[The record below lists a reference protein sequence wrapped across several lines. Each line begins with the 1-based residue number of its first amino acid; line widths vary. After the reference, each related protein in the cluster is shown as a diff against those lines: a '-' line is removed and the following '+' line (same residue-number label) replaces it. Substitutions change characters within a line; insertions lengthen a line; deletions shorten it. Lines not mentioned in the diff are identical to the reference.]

1 MFLDPG
7 ALGTALLNSVQ
18 NGDTPET
25 LSLLQAG
32 ANPNAERDA
41 RGNTALHFAA
51 LYGQDG
57 IARALVDAG
66 ACTEALTKDDRTTP
80 LRLAAERGH
89 LRTVQVLLD
98 AAANMEAED
107 ALDRATPLHSAA
119 EAGHTS
125 VVEELVRRGANI
137 EARASS
143 GQTPLRWALSLGR
156 ARTARVL
163 LQLGA
168 DPDAPDRL
176 GACCL
181 HAVAGLGWEPTCDD
195 SEWESVGECMSSSSS
210 PSAMM
215 AELLLASGA
224 SVGRARCRPPSSMP
238 HDGEDVVGVGV
249 ANACFGGETPLHI
262 AARESSLQVVKVLL
276 ENGSDPNART
286 CAEKG
291 GFSPLHSAVAPGSG
305 STCRSV
311 VRVLLEAGADVDSVA
326 ADGMT
331 TPLRLA
337 CQNAAVGCVEE
348 LLRWDAY
355 DISLIHPSSSVR
367 SSLTSIYSSNNGTSL
382 QTPAG
387 PPFHPDA
394 PPGDGEMGGTI
405 RGAVPPLSAVVG
417 SRVPLSVKDPEDEKR
432 IHDLLR
438 VAPYDRAWRRRSWLV
453 ILNTRVCSG
462 TIEQRRRLWDCE
474 SVHSAAYHHVHKKVK
489 HPEPPISCEMGGG
502 GGCDPESTGG
512 VVFEMNS
519 DDTERQRQDFRRLV
533 RLLVG
538 IQGDEAVFRL
548 IVLWL

>member
-1 MFLDPG
+1 MFLNLG
-7 ALGTALLNSVQ
+7 ALGTALLNSVR

-32 ANPNAERDA
+32 ANPDAERDA
-41 RGNTALHFAA
+41 RGNTALHLAA
-51 LYGQDG
+51 LHGQDD

-98 AAANMEAED
+98 AEVNMEAED
-107 ALDRATPLHSAA
+107 ALDRATPLHAAA

-125 VVEELVRRGANI
+125 VVEELIRRGAKI

-156 ARTARVL
+156 AGTARVL

-181 HAVAGLGWEPTCDD
+181 HAVASLGSEPNCNHFEWEPSLTF
-195 SEWESVGECMSSSSS
+195 
-210 PSAMM
+210 PAMM

-224 SVGRARCRPPSSMP
+224 SVGRARCRPPLSTP
-238 HDGEDVVGVGV
+238 LDTEDGVVGVDV
-249 ANACFGGETPLHI
+249 SNAHFGGETPLHI
-262 AARESSLQVVKVLL
+262 ASRESSLQVVKVLL
-276 ENGSDPNART
+276 ENGADPNART

-291 GFSPLHSAVAPGSG
+291 GFSPLHSAAAPGNG
-305 STCRSV
+305 STSRSV
-311 VRVLLEAGADVDSVA
+311 VQVLLEAGADVDSVA

-355 DISLIHPSSSVR
+355 DTSLTHPSSSVL
-367 SSLTSIYSSNNGTSL
+367 SLHPSVCASYNGTGR

-387 PPFHPDA
+387 PPFHPDV
-394 PPGDGEMGGTI
+394 PPGNEMGGVV
-405 RGAVPPLSAVVG
+405 RGAPPPLSAVVG

-438 VAPYDRAWRRRSWLV
+438 MAPYDRAWRRRGWLV
-453 ILNTRVCSG
+453 MVNARAFSNA
-462 TIEQRRRLWDCE
+462 IEQRQCIRDCQ
-474 SVHSAAYHHVHKKVK
+474 SVHSADHPQMQKKVK
-489 HPEPPISCEMGGG
+489 RPEPPISCEMSGWGE
-502 GGCDPESTGG
+502 CDLQSTGG
-512 VVFEMNS
+512 FFEMYS
-519 DDTERQRQDFRRLV
+519 DDTERQKRQEFRRLV

>member
-7 ALGTALLNSVQ
+7 ALGTALLNSVR

-32 ANPNAERDA
+32 ANPDAERDA
-41 RGNTALHFAA
+41 RGNTALHLAA
-51 LYGQDG
+51 LHGRDD

-98 AAANMEAED
+98 AAVNMEAED
-107 ALDRATPLHSAA
+107 ALDRATPLHAAA

-156 ARTARVL
+156 AGTARVL

-181 HAVAGLGWEPTCDD
+181 HAVAGLRSEPVCND
-195 SEWESVGECMSSSSS
+195 SEWESVGESTSLSS
-210 PSAMM
+210 SAMM
-215 AELLLASGA
+215 TKLLLASGA
-224 SVGRARCRPPSSMP
+224 SVGRARCRPPLSTP
-238 HDGEDVVGVGV
+238 LDNDDGVIGVDV
-249 ANACFGGETPLHI
+249 ANAHFGGETPLHI
-262 AARESSLQVVKVLL
+262 ASRESSLQVVKVLL

-291 GFSPLHSAVAPGSG
+291 GFSPLHLAAAPGNG
-305 STCRSV
+305 SISRSV
-311 VRVLLEAGADVDSVA
+311 VRVLLESGADVDSVA

-355 DISLIHPSSSVR
+355 DTSLTHPRSNVPSSHTSVCA
-367 SSLTSIYSSNNGTSL
+367 NCNGTGL
-382 QTPAG
+382 QMPAG
-387 PPFHPDA
+387 PPLHPDA
-394 PPGDGEMGGTI
+394 PPGDETGGAI
-405 RGAVPPLSAVVG
+405 RGAPLPLSAVVG

-438 VAPYDRAWRRRSWLV
+438 MAPYDRAWRRRGWLV
-453 ILNTRVCSG
+453 MLNARDCSG
-462 TIEQRRRLWDCE
+462 AIEQRRRIWDCE
-474 SVHSAAYHHVHKKVK
+474 SVQSAAYGQVQKKVK
-489 HPEPPISCEMGGG
+489 RPEPPISCERSGWGDYDLG
-502 GGCDPESTGG
+502 STG
-512 VVFEMNS
+512 VFEMCS
-519 DDTERQRQDFRRLV
+519 DDDTERRKRQEFRRLV
-533 RLLVG
+533 QLLVG

-548 IVLWL
+548 IALWL